1 MLSVPERM
9 VKDMT
14 AEVLQ
19 ELVASLSGKDKA
31 QITDATVLRSVLKGS
46 LGRVRLEGA
55 LRYKLGVSNPKAAQ
69 ASTFGN
75 LCRLLGVAGLNGTSP
90 EAAPVQDLQ
99 PLAVAVAQPGAAL
112 HGVHVGIDVETIAAL
127 PEASDY
133 WEHDFYKSTF
143 SPREIAYAL
152 LQPSPRATFAGQWC
166 AKEALRKANPA
177 LANAEWT
184 SLEVVHDPSGK
195 PQMTVDGTPAFG
207 ALSVS
212 HSADVAVAVFV
223 AADSAVQPPT
233 PEPQGTVNT
242 SPEPQGTVNTSSAAP
257 ARGGRKAY
265 ALALLALL
273 VAVAALV
280 VALLHR

>member
-1 MLSVPERM
+1 M

-19 ELVASLSGKDKA
+19 ELVASIGGKDKA
-31 QITDATVLRSVLKGS
+31 QITDATALDSVLQGS

-55 LRYKLGVSNPKAAQ
+55 LRYKLGIIANPEIGQ
-69 ASTFGN
+69 ASTFGD
-75 LCRLLGVAGLNGTSP
+75 LCRVLGVTRLNGTGP
-90 EAAPVQDLQ
+90 EAARVQEL
-99 PLAVAVAQPGAAL
+99 PPHAVAFAQHGAAP
-112 HGVHVGIDVETIAAL
+112 HGVHVGIDVEAITAL

-133 WEHDFYKSTF
+133 WEHDFYKNTF

-166 AKEALRKANPA
+166 AKEAMRKANSA
-177 LANAEWT
+177 LANAKWT

-195 PQMTVDGTPAFG
+195 PEMTVDGRPGFG

-223 AADSAVQPPT
+223 AVEPAAEFPT
-233 PEPQGTVNT
+233 PERQGAVNI
-242 SPEPQGTVNTSSAAP
+242 PSAAP
-257 ARGGRKAY
+257 LRGGRKAST
-265 ALALLALL
+265 LSLLALL

-280 VALLHR
+280 VAFLHR